1 MKRTL
6 SLLIALAAAAQVAVA
21 QQETSTTDPTLA
33 SSAAT
38 ATDATQVV
46 NATDPL
52 ATTPIPEENL
62 AKITQATEN
71 RNALGVFFDVNVGT
85 QGVGFNLGYEFNRY
99 LKLRFRAAWLSY
111 TYNTDWEDADV
122 EAKLNGN
129 NSGILLDVHPFAG
142 KFRVSAGVNFN
153 PLSVEADATM
163 KNGALENL
171 PEKTYTW
178 GGYDYV
184 VKQVDGEASVHAQY
198 KWRTAQPYLGIGWA
212 SDGDGDRSLYFSFD
226 LGVNFMGSGNF
237 SISTSGAQIW
247 QKPAGA
253 PDDQLKPVDNA
264 LLRDSV
270 KEEGKDFFK
279 IADKIYV
286 YPVLQI
292 GMGYRF

>member
-163 KNGALENL
+163 ENDAIQ
-171 PEKTYTW
+171 EHAGKIYTW
-178 GGYDYV
+178 GGYDYRV
-184 VKQVDGEASVHAQY
+184 SDQNGEDASVHAQY
-198 KWRTAQPYLGIGWA
+198 KWRTAQPYLGIGWS

-237 SISTSGAQIW
+237 SISHSGATIEQRPVGSEKW
-247 QKPAGA
+247 DKV
-253 PDDQLKPVDNA
+253 DDA